1 MNQIFNAVKL
11 FVMVIFL
18 CGIIFIGGKASA
30 AEIDVE
36 AMQIFRETLT
46 QTNKT
51 DTRVFHQDIYFVLPK
66 FTSKLEF
73 LGSTEKDS
81 LNMTGRFGYWMVN
94 SDGKDEKNIYP
105 FYIAQDKKNMTLYFQ
120 DDKKWKKM
128 TSPTS
133 AATMVDMFATP
144 NAQELEELIT
154 FVKDVTVL
162 QESEKSRTLLVKI
175 DGGKIFDE
183 IKAEMDK
190 DPAIQKQKND
200 ETLNTIAS
208 YIEAAF
214 RNSDIWY
221 TWTVDKVNWQT
232 TTMSFNLSSLI
243 QTMAYSALNDSSN
256 PLNSIDEFREI
267 LESVAFYSDFKGYTT
282 FLNSEAKSRLE
293 IPKKVL
299 KAKEVE
305 NFSDDDKKSKKN
317 S

>member
-1 MNQIFNAVKL
+1 MNRIFNVVKL
-11 FVMVIFL
+11 FVTVIFL

-30 AEIDVE
+30 AEIDAE
-36 AMQIFRETLT
+36 AMQIFRETVM
-46 QTNKT
+46 QTNKQ
-51 DTRVFHQDIYFVLPK
+51 DTRVFHQDIYFALPR
-66 FTSKLEF
+66 FTGELEF
-73 LGSTEKDS
+73 LGATEKDT
-81 LNMTGRFGYWMVN
+81 LNMTGIFEIWSVDN
-94 SDGKDEKNIYP
+94 NGKDEHIENP
-105 FYIAQDKKNMTLYFQ
+105 FYITQDKKNMVLYFQ

-144 NAQELEELIT
+144 NTQEIEKMIE

-183 IKAEMDK
+183 LKSELEK
-190 DPAIQKQKND
+190 DPDIQKQKND
-200 ETLNTIAS
+200 EMLNTIVG
-208 YIEAAF
+208 YIETGF

-232 TTMSFNLSSLI
+232 TTMSFNLSGLI
-243 QTMAYSALNDSSN
+243 QTMAYAALNDSSN
-256 PLNSIDEFREI
+256 LLNSFDEFREM

-282 FLNSEAKSRLE
+282 FLNPEAKARLE

-305 NFSDDDKKSKKN
+305 SFTDDDKNSKKK